1 MRVINF
7 NWVQGTWSQEIMA
20 RRSTSRNI
28 QKPIDCHNTHACSR
42 HLHWGNFNPLFLY
55 KRKKKFAV
63 LKVCTFQCTE
73 KCWEIRYSSSF
84 YMFKFQTYNLFK
96 SYKYTEYFQL
106 KFLVG
111 VDKVVNLEK
120 KMKNISVINYK
131 LWSPGDNLEILY
143 RQEFRETSS
152 MKYK

>member
-1 MRVINF
+1 
-7 NWVQGTWSQEIMA
+7 
-20 RRSTSRNI
+20 
-28 QKPIDCHNTHACSR
+28 
-42 HLHWGNFNPLFLY
+42 
-55 KRKKKFAV
+55 
-63 LKVCTFQCTE
+63 
-73 KCWEIRYSSSF
+73 
-84 YMFKFQTYNLFK
+84 MFKFQTYNLFK